1 MRSSTRRAS
10 PDNVSFLTRQQR
22 DPSVRARAA
31 GRGDRRATRIRR
43 CSFGAYARSRSF
55 HRIPNSS
62 SPGSQARGPSPR
74 AGGARGRARPRLAGA
89 VESASTP
96 PRSNPRSV
104 HPSSVL
110 ELSHRSKRPLTSH
123 DSSHPSQTS
132 ARPRPSASA
141 PSTRRGSRCVEF
153 EYSPR
158 AFGSNDPLAPI
169 ESPGPRDRPFLTARV
184 PSRVPQ
190 VIVERAEKSDIPDLD
205 KKK

>member
-10 PDNVSFLTRQQR
+10 PDKRLGPDEATKRPLGSC
-22 DPSVRARAA
+22 A
-31 GRGDRRATRIRR
+31 GRGARGSPRDADPSLIRR
-43 CSFGAYARSRSF
+43 GTRPSPNLPSRAELLVARISRARSLT
-55 HRIPNSS
+55 
-62 SPGSQARGPSPR
+62 ARGWRSGPGPSAPR
-74 AGGARGRARPRLAGA
+74 GSCR
-89 VESASTP
+89 VASTP

-158 AFGSNDPLAPI
+158 ALGSNDPLAPM

>member
-1 MRSSTRRAS
+1 MLLQGVRPFPIPPSHTELLVARISS
-10 PDNVSFLTRQQR
+10 
-22 DPSVRARAA
+22 
-31 GRGDRRATRIRR
+31 
-43 CSFGAYARSRSF
+43 ARSLT
-55 HRIPNSS
+55 
-62 SPGSQARGPSPR
+62 ARGWRSGPGPSAPR
-74 AGGARGRARPRLAGA
+74 GSCRVGLD
-89 VESASTP
+89 P

-110 ELSHRSKRPLTSH
+110 GLSHRSKRPLTSH

>member
-1 MRSSTRRAS
+1 MRGPRGAGIAARRGSVVDPSGHTPVPEPSIAYRTPRRPDLTRAVPHRARVALGAGPVRAS
-10 PDNVSFLTRQQR
+10 REL
-22 DPSVRARAA
+22 PS
-31 GRGDRRATRIRR
+31 
-43 CSFGAYARSRSF
+43 
-55 HRIPNSS
+55 
-62 SPGSQARGPSPR
+62 
-74 AGGARGRARPRLAGA
+74 RLD
-89 VESASTP
+89 P

-104 HPSSVL
+104 RPGSVRG
-110 ELSHRSKRPLTSH
+110 LSHRSKRPLTSH